1 VLLHPLARLA
11 YRLSSAELNRDAKLQ
26 PTVLTEL
33 GTLDRN
39 GHTWNGRRA
48 WTWTYIS
55 DFDRSGYVCN
65 ALP

>member
-1 VLLHPLARLA
+1 MSKHP
-11 YRLSSAELNRDAKLQ
+11 DA
-26 PTVLTEL
+26 PDGRIPEEDEL

-55 DFDRSGYVCN
+55 DFDRSGYV
-65 ALP
+65 